1 MGSSKLRNCS
11 ILIAEDDYTL
21 ASDLR
26 DAFVKVGAS
35 VIHPSY
41 TIEDTL
47 DVIMSSSPIDGA
59 ILSVNLQGEATFV
72 AAEHLLRRQIPF
84 LFLESLNSSDIPP
97 SCRTVDRF
105 KKSIDVSL
113 LTEALGAMIS
123 A

>member
-1 MGSSKLRNCS
+1 MGSSKLRNCI

-26 DAFVKVGAS
+26 DAFVKVSAS
-35 VIHPSY
+35 VIHLSY

-59 ILSVNLQGEATFV
+59 VLSVNLQGEATFV

-97 SCRTVDRF
+97 SFRTVDRF
-105 KKSIDVSL
+105 RKSIDVGH
-113 LTEALGAMIS
+113 LTKALGAMIS